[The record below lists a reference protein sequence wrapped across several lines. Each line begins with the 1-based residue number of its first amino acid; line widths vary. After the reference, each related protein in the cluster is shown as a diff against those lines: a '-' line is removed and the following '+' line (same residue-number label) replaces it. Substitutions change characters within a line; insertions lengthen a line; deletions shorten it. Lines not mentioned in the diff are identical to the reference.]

1 MHAKQ
6 DVAGKGRGARL
17 AEDREFIT
25 SLARGLSVIHAFD
38 RDHPQQTLSE
48 VAARTGLSPATA
60 RRCLWTLE
68 RLGYVASSGRFFMLR
83 PKVVSLGSAFLES
96 GRIEE
101 VIQPI
106 LRDIVAESGDS
117 ASLGVLEDNDVLYVA
132 NFSARRFV
140 RLTAGVGSRFPA
152 YAVSMGR
159 ILLAALPEQQLD
171 GYLATAELAALTPLT
186 ITDRKKLRKLIEK
199 ARRDGYII
207 VRDELE
213 EGLAAVAV
221 PVRLKSGRTV
231 AALNCSSLTRRLDN
245 DDTLQDRVELLQR
258 AAHRVTEAL
267 QLIPSLGASLGL
279 PSDLEAGPSGESRS
293 KGAGRGR
300 R

>member
-1 MHAKQ
+1 M
-6 DVAGKGRGARL
+6 

-68 RLGYVASSGRFFMLR
+68 QLGYIASNGRYFMLR

-117 ASLGVLEDNDVLYVA
+117 ASLGVLEDKDVLYVA

-152 YAVSMGR
+152 FAVSMGR
-159 ILLAALPEQQLD
+159 ILLAALPEEQLVR
-171 GYLATAELAALTPLT
+171 YLATVDLVPLT
-186 ITDRKKLRKLIEK
+186 SWTVRDRTKLRKLIAK
-199 ARRDGYII
+199 AGRDGYVI

-231 AALNCSSLTRRLDN
+231 AALNSSSLTRRRDN
-245 DDTLQDRVELLQR
+245 DNTLQERVELLQR
-258 AAHRVTEAL
+258 AAHRVTEAV
-267 QLIPSLGASLGL
+267 QLIPSLAASLGL
-279 PSDLEAGPSGESRS
+279 PSECEAGPSRGARS
-293 KGAGRGR
+293 KAASRAR
-300 R
+300 L

>member
-1 MHAKQ
+1 M
-6 DVAGKGRGARL
+6 

-60 RRCLWTLE
+60 RRCLWTLGQ
-68 RLGYVASSGRFFMLR
+68 LGYVGTNGRYFMLR

-101 VIQPI
+101 IIQPI

-117 ASLGVLEDNDVLYVA
+117 ASLGVLEDHDVLYVA

-140 RLTAGVGSRFPA
+140 RLTAGVGSHFPA

-159 ILLAALPEQQLD
+159 VLLAGLPEDQLER
-171 GYLATAELAALTPLT
+171 YLKTADLAPLT
-186 ITDRKKLRKLIEK
+186 RLTVTDPKKLRKLIDK
-199 ARRDGYII
+199 GRGDGYVI

-221 PVRLKSGRTV
+221 PVKLKSGRTV
-231 AALNCSSLTRRLDN
+231 AALNCSSLTRRLDK
-245 DDTLQDRVELLQR
+245 DETLQGRVELLER
-258 AAHRVTEAL
+258 AAYRVAEAV
-267 QLIPSLGASLGL
+267 QLIPSLAVSLGL
-279 PSDLEAGPSGESRS
+279 PPDTDSGPAAAPAVKA
-293 KGAGRGR
+293 KGRTR

>member
-1 MHAKQ
+1 M
-6 DVAGKGRGARL
+6 G
-17 AEDREFIT
+17 EDREFIT

-68 RLGYVASSGRFFMLR
+68 TLGYVGTDGRYFMLR

-117 ASLGVLEDNDVLYVA
+117 ASLGVLEDKDVLYVA

-159 ILLAALPEQQLD
+159 ILLGALPDDQLD
-171 GYLATAELAALTPLT
+171 RYLKAESFKPLTPLT
-186 ITDRKKLRKLIEK
+186 VTDPKVLRKRIEA
-199 ARRDGYII
+199 ARKQGY
-207 VRDELE
+207 VVVKDELE
-213 EGLAAVAV
+213 EGLAALAV
-221 PVRLKSGRTV
+221 PVRLRSGRTV
-231 AALNCSSLTRRLDN
+231 ASLNSSSLTRRLDN
-245 DDTLQDRVELLQR
+245 EDELAERVALLQQ
-258 AAHRVTEAL
+258 AAHRVAEAV
-267 QLIPSLGASLGL
+267 QIIPSLAVALGL
-279 PSDLEAGPSGESRS
+279 PVEFEASVPAGAPVKAKAKAAGKIKS
-293 KGAGRGR
+293 KARTR

>member
-1 MHAKQ
+1 
-6 DVAGKGRGARL
+6 L

-117 ASLGVLEDNDVLYVA
+117 ASLGVLEDSDVLYVA

-171 GYLATAELAALTPLT
+171 RYLATADLVALTPLT
-186 ITDRKKLRKLIEK
+186 ITDRKKLRKLIDK
-199 ARRDGYII
+199 ARRDGFII

-231 AALNCSSLTRRLDN
+231 AALNCSSLSRRLDN

-279 PSDLEAGPSGESRS
+279 PSELEAGPSDKAQG
-293 KGAGRGR
+293 KIAGRGR

>member
-1 MHAKQ
+1 MSQAN
-6 DVAGKGRGARL
+6 DGGAARL

-101 VIQPI
+101 IIQPI

-171 GYLATAELAALTPLT
+171 RYLATTELARLTPLT
-186 ITDRKKLRKLIEK
+186 ITDRKKLRKLIDK

-245 DDTLQDRVELLQR
+245 DETLQERVELLQR
-258 AAHRVTEAL
+258 AACRVAEAV
-267 QLIPSLGASLGL
+267 QLIPSLGGSLGL
-279 PSDLEAGPSGESRS
+279 PSELEAGPPAGSSGKASNR
-293 KGAGRGR
+293 AR

>member
-1 MHAKQ
+1 M
-6 DVAGKGRGARL
+6 

-48 VAARTGLSPATA
+48 VAARTGLNPATA

-68 RLGYVASSGRFFMLR
+68 RLGYVASNGRFFMLR

-101 VIQPI
+101 IIQPI

-159 ILLAALPEQQLD
+159 ILLAALPEEQLER
-171 GYLATAELAALTPLT
+171 YLAAADLVPLTPLT
-186 ITDRKKLRKLIEK
+186 VTDRKKLRKLITK
-199 ARRDGYII
+199 ARRDSYII

-245 DDTLQDRVELLQR
+245 DDTLEKRVELLQR
-258 AAHRVTEAL
+258 AAQRVTEAV
-267 QLIPSLGASLGL
+267 QLIPSLGVTLGL
-279 PSDLEAGPSGESRS
+279 PSDLEAAPSGESRS
-293 KGAGRGR
+293 EAASRVR

>member
-1 MHAKQ
+1 MALA
-6 DVAGKGRGARL
+6 DLEGARL
-17 AEDREFIT
+17 ADDREFIT
-25 SLARGLSVIHAFD
+25 SLARGLSVIHTFD
-38 RDHPQQTLSE
+38 RDHPQLTLSE
-48 VAARTGLSPATA
+48 VAARAGLSPATA

-68 RLGYVASSGRFFMLR
+68 RLGYVASNGRFFMLR

-106 LRDIVAESGDS
+106 LRDIVAQSGDS
-117 ASLGVLEDNDVLYVA
+117 ASLGVLEGDEVLYVA

-159 ILLAALPEQQLD
+159 ILLAALPESQLD
-171 GYLATAELAALTPLT
+171 RYLATANLVALTPLT
-186 ITDRKKLRKLIEK
+186 ISDPKKLRKLISK
-199 ARRDGYII
+199 ARRDDYVI

-221 PVRLKSGRTV
+221 PVRLNSGRTV
-231 AALNCSSLTRRLDN
+231 AALNCSSLTRRQDN
-245 DDTLQDRVELLQR
+245 DNILQERVELLQHASR
-258 AAHRVTEAL
+258 RVTEAL
-267 QLIPSLGASLGL
+267 QMIPSLGAALGL
-279 PSDLEAGPSGESRS
+279 PSELEGQRSDAPDAG
-293 KGAGRGR
+293 GRGKR
-300 R
+300 RG

>member
-1 MHAKQ
+1 M
-6 DVAGKGRGARL
+6 

-48 VAARTGLSPATA
+48 VAARTGLNPATA

-68 RLGYVASSGRFFMLR
+68 RLGYVASNGRFFMLR

-101 VIQPI
+101 IIQPI

-159 ILLAALPEQQLD
+159 ILLAALPEEQLER
-171 GYLATAELAALTPLT
+171 YLAAADLVPLTPLT
-186 ITDRKKLRKLIEK
+186 VTDRKKLRKLITK
-199 ARRDGYII
+199 ARRDSYII

-245 DDTLQDRVELLQR
+245 ADTLEKRVELLQR
-258 AAHRVTEAL
+258 AAQRVTEAV
-267 QLIPSLGASLGL
+267 QLIPSLGVTLGL
-279 PSDLEAGPSGESRS
+279 PSDLEAAPSGESRS
-293 KGAGRGR
+293 EAASRVR

>member
-1 MHAKQ
+1 M
-6 DVAGKGRGARL
+6 

-48 VAARTGLSPATA
+48 VAAATGLSPATA

-68 RLGYVASSGRFFMLR
+68 KLGYVGSDGRYFMLR

-117 ASLGVLEDNDVLYVA
+117 ASLGVLEDTEVLYVA
-132 NFSARRFV
+132 NFSARRYV
-140 RLTAGVGSRFPA
+140 RLTAGVGSKFPA
-152 YAVSMGR
+152 YAVSIGR
-159 ILLAALPEQQLD
+159 VLLAALSEEQLD
-171 GYLATAELAALTPLT
+171 RYFATVDLVPLTPMT
-186 ITDRKKLRKLIEK
+186 VVDEKILRRRINQ
-199 ARRDGYII
+199 ARRDGYVV

-221 PVRLKSGRTV
+221 PVRLRSGRTV
-231 AALNCSSLTRRLDN
+231 AALNSNSLTKRLD
-245 DDTLQDRVELLQR
+245 DDETLAPRIESLKHAAQRVSD
-258 AAHRVTEAL
+258 AL
-267 QLIPSLGASLGL
+267 QLLPSLAASLGL
-279 PSDLEAGPSGESRS
+279 PTEFEADDTVKSGS
-293 KGAGRGR
+293 K
-300 R
+300 

>member
-1 MHAKQ
+1 M
-6 DVAGKGRGARL
+6 

-68 RLGYVASSGRFFMLR
+68 RLGYVAANGRFFMLR
-83 PKVVSLGSAFLES
+83 PKVVSLGSAFLDS

-117 ASLGVLEDNDVLYVA
+117 ASLGVLEDKDVLYVA

-140 RLTAGVGSRFPA
+140 RMTAGVGSRFPA

-159 ILLAALPEQQLD
+159 ILLAALPEEQLEQ
-171 GYLATAELAALTPLT
+171 YLATAELAPLTPWT
-186 ITDRKKLRKLIEK
+186 VTNPKALRKLIAK
-199 ARRDGYII
+199 VRRDGYII

-245 DDTLQDRVELLQR
+245 DNTLQERAELLQR
-258 AAHRVTEAL
+258 AAQRVSEAV
-267 QLIPSLGASLGL
+267 QMIPSLGASLGL
-279 PSDLEAGPSGESRS
+279 PTEFEAGPSAEPR
-293 KGAGRGR
+293 KKPAVRAR

>member
-1 MHAKQ
+1 M
-6 DVAGKGRGARL
+6 KGIDSL

-68 RLGYVASSGRFFMLR
+68 RLGYVASNGRFFMLR

-117 ASLGVLEDNDVLYVA
+117 ASLGVLENNDVLYVA

-159 ILLAALPEQQLD
+159 ILLAALPEEQLER
-171 GYLATAELAALTPLT
+171 YLTTADLVPLTPLT
-186 ITDRKKLRKLIEK
+186 VTDRKALRRLISK

-245 DDTLQDRVELLQR
+245 DDTLQERVGLLQR
-258 AAHRVTEAL
+258 AAHRVSEAV
-267 QLIPSLGASLGL
+267 QMIPSLGASLGL
-279 PSDLEAGPSGESRS
+279 PSEFETSPAGAAPR
-293 KGAGRGR
+293 KPRQRAR